1 MASYELELVYRE
13 VLQWATETIERSLFG
28 SVNPAEH
35 QLRTPKQVILLSEAD
50 AQDLVRHLAHI
61 SVVPGRPAHFW
72 HSPPGAS
79 DLTGNLLGEWG
90 KSSLDPDPLPDEFLD
105 PDNPLD
111 QPRALERALDHLEG
125 LRDLSERSLRNP
137 GQRPGTP

>member
-1 MASYELELVYRE
+1 
-13 VLQWATETIERSLFG
+13 
-28 SVNPAEH
+28 VNPAEH